1 MVYQPVIPLTGY
13 GGWKFLESTFDKQ
26 LEGFTDSAR
35 VKNDRQYFQDKM
47 SSPIAMEDFLSDKRL
62 LRISLT
68 AFDLG
73 GEEWKVGFIRH
84 VMEEKADPDSN
95 FLTRLNNQAYT
106 NFANTFAI
114 TDGNISLS
122 ADTIATLSDD
132 FELASFRSAV
142 GDVDNNMKLSLN
154 YKAKI
159 GDLVRE
165 ESSDSANLYRILG
178 DVPVSHDG
186 FHRERPGIAFIR
198 VRGADPAKQCR
209 RLRINREPE
218 FVPEYRFTLGLGC
231 GLGRL
236 SVQQFLKVLE
246 GLRDLRPVRLR
257 NESVQLRIEFDRPV
271 AGRIMPPFI
280 QVRAQH
286 GRNFLVE
293 RNRSSIVPDGR
304 VLVRFCGIR

>member
-47 SSPIAMEDFLSDKRL
+47 SAPIAMEDFLSDKRL

-178 DVPVSHDG
+178 DVPVRTVLETALNLPSSWQKLDVDQQADILK
-186 FHRERPGIAFIR
+186 ERM
-198 VRGADPAKQCR
+198 
-209 RLRINREPE
+209 
-218 FVPEYRFTLGLGC
+218 
-231 GLGRL
+231 L
-236 SVQQFLKVLE
+236 SVFSISKVTDLTNEDVMDKVIQRFHTMDSIANGQASLSSGSVALTLLNNAAGFGSTASQNLFL
-246 GLRDLRPVRLR
+246 
-257 NESVQLRIEFDRPV
+257 
-271 AGRIMPPFI
+271 
-280 QVRAQH
+280 
-286 GRNFLVE
+286 
-293 RNRSSIVPDGR
+293 SIVSR
-304 VLVRFCGIR
+304 

>member
-26 LEGFTDSAR
+26 LEGFTDSTS

-62 LRISLT
+62 LRVSLT

-84 VMEEKADPDSN
+84 VMEEKADPESN

-106 NFANTFAI
+106 NFANTFAV
-114 TDGNISLS
+114 TDGKISLS
-122 ADTIATLSDD
+122 ADAIATLSDD

-178 DVPVSHDG
+178 DVPVRTVLETALNLPSSWQKLDVDQQADILK
-186 FHRERPGIAFIR
+186 ERM
-198 VRGADPAKQCR
+198 
-209 RLRINREPE
+209 
-218 FVPEYRFTLGLGC
+218 
-231 GLGRL
+231 L
-236 SVQQFLKVLE
+236 SVFSISKVTDLTNEDVMDKVIQRFHTMDSIANGQASLSSGSVALTLLNNAAGFGSTASQNLFL
-246 GLRDLRPVRLR
+246 
-257 NESVQLRIEFDRPV
+257 
-271 AGRIMPPFI
+271 
-280 QVRAQH
+280 
-286 GRNFLVE
+286 
-293 RNRSSIVPDGR
+293 SIVSR
-304 VLVRFCGIR
+304 

>member
-26 LEGFTDSAR
+26 LEGFTDSTS

-62 LRISLT
+62 LRVSLT

-84 VMEEKADPDSN
+84 VMEEKADPESN

-106 NFANTFAI
+106 NFANTFAV
-114 TDGNISLS
+114 TDGKISLS
-122 ADTIATLSDD
+122 ADAIATLSDD

-159 GDLVRE
+159 GELVRE

-178 DVPVSHDG
+178 DVPVRTVLETALNLPSSWQKLDVDQQADILK
-186 FHRERPGIAFIR
+186 ERM
-198 VRGADPAKQCR
+198 
-209 RLRINREPE
+209 
-218 FVPEYRFTLGLGC
+218 
-231 GLGRL
+231 L
-236 SVQQFLKVLE
+236 SVFSISNVTDLTNEDVMDKVIQRFHTMDSIANGQSSLSSGSVALTLLNNAAGFGSTASQNLFL
-246 GLRDLRPVRLR
+246 
-257 NESVQLRIEFDRPV
+257 
-271 AGRIMPPFI
+271 
-280 QVRAQH
+280 
-286 GRNFLVE
+286 
-293 RNRSSIVPDGR
+293 SIVSR
-304 VLVRFCGIR
+304 

>member
-26 LEGFTDSAR
+26 LEGFTDSTS

-62 LRISLT
+62 LRVSLT

-84 VMEEKADPDSN
+84 VMEEKADPESN

-106 NFANTFAI
+106 NFANMFAV
-114 TDGNISLS
+114 TDGKISLS
-122 ADTIATLSDD
+122 ADAIATLSDD

-159 GDLVRE
+159 GELVRE

-178 DVPVSHDG
+178 DVPVRTVLETALNLPSSWQKLDVDQQADILK
-186 FHRERPGIAFIR
+186 ERM
-198 VRGADPAKQCR
+198 
-209 RLRINREPE
+209 
-218 FVPEYRFTLGLGC
+218 
-231 GLGRL
+231 L
-236 SVQQFLKVLE
+236 SVFSISNVTDLTNEDVMDKVIQRFHTMDSIANGQSSLSSGSVALTLLNNAAGFGSTASQNLFL
-246 GLRDLRPVRLR
+246 
-257 NESVQLRIEFDRPV
+257 
-271 AGRIMPPFI
+271 
-280 QVRAQH
+280 
-286 GRNFLVE
+286 
-293 RNRSSIVPDGR
+293 SIVSR
-304 VLVRFCGIR
+304 

>member
-47 SSPIAMEDFLSDKRL
+47 SAPIAMEDFLSDKRL

-178 DVPVSHDG
+178 DVPVRTVLETALNLPSSWQKLDVDQQADILK
-186 FHRERPGIAFIR
+186 ERM
-198 VRGADPAKQCR
+198 
-209 RLRINREPE
+209 
-218 FVPEYRFTLGLGC
+218 
-231 GLGRL
+231 L
-236 SVQQFLKVLE
+236 SVFSISKVTDLTTEDVMDKVIQRFHTMDSIANGQASLSSGSVALTLLNNAAGFGSTASQNLFL
-246 GLRDLRPVRLR
+246 
-257 NESVQLRIEFDRPV
+257 
-271 AGRIMPPFI
+271 
-280 QVRAQH
+280 
-286 GRNFLVE
+286 
-293 RNRSSIVPDGR
+293 SIVSR
-304 VLVRFCGIR
+304 

>member
-1 MVYQPVIPLTGY
+1 M
-13 GGWKFLESTFDKQ
+13 
-26 LEGFTDSAR
+26 EGFTDSAR

-47 SSPIAMEDFLSDKRL
+47 SAPIAMEDFLSDKRL

-178 DVPVSHDG
+178 DVPVRTVLETALNLPSSWQKLDVDQQADILK
-186 FHRERPGIAFIR
+186 ERM
-198 VRGADPAKQCR
+198 
-209 RLRINREPE
+209 
-218 FVPEYRFTLGLGC
+218 
-231 GLGRL
+231 L
-236 SVQQFLKVLE
+236 SVFSISKVT
-246 GLRDLRPVRLR
+246 DLT
-257 NESVQLRIEFDRPV
+257 NEDVMDKVIQRFHTMDSIANGQASLSSGSVALTLLNNA
-271 AGRIMPPFI
+271 AGFGST
-280 QVRAQH
+280 A
-286 GRNFLVE
+286 
-293 RNRSSIVPDGR
+293 RSPATTG
-304 VLVRFCGIR
+304 

>member
-26 LEGFTDSAR
+26 LEGFTDTAS

-62 LRISLT
+62 LRVSLT

-84 VMEEKADPDSN
+84 VMEENADPDSN

-114 TDGNISLS
+114 TDGKISLS
-122 ADTIATLSDD
+122 ADAIATLSDD

-178 DVPVSHDG
+178 DVPVRTVLETALNLPSSWQKLDVDQQADILK
-186 FHRERPGIAFIR
+186 ERM
-198 VRGADPAKQCR
+198 
-209 RLRINREPE
+209 
-218 FVPEYRFTLGLGC
+218 
-231 GLGRL
+231 L
-236 SVQQFLKVLE
+236 SVFSISKVTDLTNEDVMDKVIQRFHTMDSIANGQSSLSSGSVALTLLNNAAGFGSTASQNLFL
-246 GLRDLRPVRLR
+246 
-257 NESVQLRIEFDRPV
+257 
-271 AGRIMPPFI
+271 
-280 QVRAQH
+280 
-286 GRNFLVE
+286 
-293 RNRSSIVPDGR
+293 SIVSR
-304 VLVRFCGIR
+304 

>member
-26 LEGFTDSAR
+26 LEGFTDSTS

-62 LRISLT
+62 LRVSLT

-84 VMEEKADPDSN
+84 VMEEKADPESN
-95 FLTRLNNQAYT
+95 FLNRLNNQAYT
-106 NFANTFAI
+106 NFANTFAV
-114 TDGNISLS
+114 TDGKISLS
-122 ADTIATLSDD
+122 ADAIATLSDD

-159 GDLVRE
+159 GELVRE

-178 DVPVSHDG
+178 DVPVRTVLETALNLPSSWQKLDVDQQADILK
-186 FHRERPGIAFIR
+186 ERM
-198 VRGADPAKQCR
+198 
-209 RLRINREPE
+209 
-218 FVPEYRFTLGLGC
+218 
-231 GLGRL
+231 L
-236 SVQQFLKVLE
+236 SVFSISNVTDLTNEDVMDKVIQRFHTMDSIANGQSSLSSGSVALTLLNNAAGFGSTASQNLFL
-246 GLRDLRPVRLR
+246 
-257 NESVQLRIEFDRPV
+257 
-271 AGRIMPPFI
+271 
-280 QVRAQH
+280 
-286 GRNFLVE
+286 
-293 RNRSSIVPDGR
+293 SIVSR
-304 VLVRFCGIR
+304 

>member
-1 MVYQPVIPLTGY
+1 
-13 GGWKFLESTFDKQ
+13 
-26 LEGFTDSAR
+26 
-35 VKNDRQYFQDKM
+35 
-47 SSPIAMEDFLSDKRL
+47 MEDFLSDKRL

-106 NFANTFAI
+106 NFANTFAV
-114 TDGNISLS
+114 TDGKISLS

-178 DVPVSHDG
+178 DVPVRTVLETALNLPSSWQKLDVDQQADILK
-186 FHRERPGIAFIR
+186 ERM
-198 VRGADPAKQCR
+198 
-209 RLRINREPE
+209 
-218 FVPEYRFTLGLGC
+218 
-231 GLGRL
+231 L
-236 SVQQFLKVLE
+236 SVFSISKVTDLTNEDVMDKVIQRFHTMDSIANGQASLSSGSVALTLLNNAAGFGSTASQNLFL
-246 GLRDLRPVRLR
+246 
-257 NESVQLRIEFDRPV
+257 
-271 AGRIMPPFI
+271 
-280 QVRAQH
+280 
-286 GRNFLVE
+286 
-293 RNRSSIVPDGR
+293 SIVSR
-304 VLVRFCGIR
+304 

>member
-106 NFANTFAI
+106 NFANTFAV
-114 TDGNISLS
+114 TDGKISLS

-159 GDLVRE
+159 GELVRE

-178 DVPVSHDG
+178 DVPVRTVLETALNLPSSWQKLDVDQQADILK
-186 FHRERPGIAFIR
+186 ERM
-198 VRGADPAKQCR
+198 
-209 RLRINREPE
+209 
-218 FVPEYRFTLGLGC
+218 
-231 GLGRL
+231 L
-236 SVQQFLKVLE
+236 SVFSISNVTDLTNEDVMDKVIQRFHTMDSIANGQSSLSSGSVALTLLNNATGFGSTASQNLFL
-246 GLRDLRPVRLR
+246 
-257 NESVQLRIEFDRPV
+257 
-271 AGRIMPPFI
+271 
-280 QVRAQH
+280 
-286 GRNFLVE
+286 
-293 RNRSSIVPDGR
+293 SIVSR
-304 VLVRFCGIR
+304 

>member
-47 SSPIAMEDFLSDKRL
+47 SAPIAMEDFLSDKRL

-178 DVPVSHDG
+178 DVPVRTVLQTALNLPSSWQKLDVDQQADILK
-186 FHRERPGIAFIR
+186 ERM
-198 VRGADPAKQCR
+198 
-209 RLRINREPE
+209 
-218 FVPEYRFTLGLGC
+218 
-231 GLGRL
+231 L
-236 SVQQFLKVLE
+236 SVFSISKVTDLTNEDVMDKVIQRFHTMDSIANGQASLSSGSVALTLLNNAAGFGSTASQNLFL
-246 GLRDLRPVRLR
+246 
-257 NESVQLRIEFDRPV
+257 
-271 AGRIMPPFI
+271 
-280 QVRAQH
+280 
-286 GRNFLVE
+286 
-293 RNRSSIVPDGR
+293 SIVSR
-304 VLVRFCGIR
+304 

>member
-13 GGWKFLESTFDKQ
+13 GGWKFVESTFDKQ
-26 LEGFTDSAR
+26 LEGFTDSTS

-62 LRISLT
+62 LRVSLT

-84 VMEEKADPDSN
+84 VMEEKADPESN

-106 NFANTFAI
+106 NFANTFAV
-114 TDGNISLS
+114 TDGKISLS
-122 ADTIATLSDD
+122 ADAIATLSDD

-159 GDLVRE
+159 GELVRE

-178 DVPVSHDG
+178 DVPVRTVLETALNLPSSWQKLDVDQQADILK
-186 FHRERPGIAFIR
+186 ERM
-198 VRGADPAKQCR
+198 
-209 RLRINREPE
+209 
-218 FVPEYRFTLGLGC
+218 
-231 GLGRL
+231 L
-236 SVQQFLKVLE
+236 SVFSISNVTDLTNEDVMDKVIQRFHTMDSIANGQSSLSSGSVALTLLNNAAGFGSTASQNLFL
-246 GLRDLRPVRLR
+246 
-257 NESVQLRIEFDRPV
+257 
-271 AGRIMPPFI
+271 
-280 QVRAQH
+280 
-286 GRNFLVE
+286 
-293 RNRSSIVPDGR
+293 SIVSR
-304 VLVRFCGIR
+304 

>member
-47 SSPIAMEDFLSDKRL
+47 SAPIAIEDFLSDKRL

-114 TDGNISLS
+114 TDGKISLS

-178 DVPVSHDG
+178 DVPVRTVLETALNLPSSWQKLDVDQQADILK
-186 FHRERPGIAFIR
+186 ERM
-198 VRGADPAKQCR
+198 
-209 RLRINREPE
+209 
-218 FVPEYRFTLGLGC
+218 
-231 GLGRL
+231 L
-236 SVQQFLKVLE
+236 SVFSISKVTDLTNDDVMDKVIQRFHTMDSIANGQASLSSGSVALTLLNNAAGFGSTASQNLFL
-246 GLRDLRPVRLR
+246 
-257 NESVQLRIEFDRPV
+257 
-271 AGRIMPPFI
+271 
-280 QVRAQH
+280 
-286 GRNFLVE
+286 
-293 RNRSSIVPDGR
+293 SIVSR
-304 VLVRFCGIR
+304 

>member
-178 DVPVSHDG
+178 DVPVRTVLETALNLPSSWQKLDVDQQADILK
-186 FHRERPGIAFIR
+186 ERM
-198 VRGADPAKQCR
+198 
-209 RLRINREPE
+209 
-218 FVPEYRFTLGLGC
+218 
-231 GLGRL
+231 L
-236 SVQQFLKVLE
+236 SVFSISKVTDLTNEDVMDKVIQRFHTMDSIANGQASLSSGSVALTLLNNAAGFGSTASQNLFL
-246 GLRDLRPVRLR
+246 
-257 NESVQLRIEFDRPV
+257 
-271 AGRIMPPFI
+271 
-280 QVRAQH
+280 
-286 GRNFLVE
+286 
-293 RNRSSIVPDGR
+293 SIVSR
-304 VLVRFCGIR
+304 

>member
-26 LEGFTDSAR
+26 LEGFTDSTS

-62 LRISLT
+62 LRVSLT

-84 VMEEKADPDSN
+84 VMEEKADPESN

-106 NFANTFAI
+106 NFANTFAF
-114 TDGNISLS
+114 TDGKISLS
-122 ADTIATLSDD
+122 ADAIATLSDD

-159 GDLVRE
+159 GELVRE

-178 DVPVSHDG
+178 DVPVRTVLETALNLPSSWQKLDVDQQADILK
-186 FHRERPGIAFIR
+186 ERM
-198 VRGADPAKQCR
+198 
-209 RLRINREPE
+209 
-218 FVPEYRFTLGLGC
+218 
-231 GLGRL
+231 L
-236 SVQQFLKVLE
+236 SVFSISNVTDLTNEDVMDKVIQRFHTMDSIANGQSSLSSGSVALTLLNNAAGFGSTASQNLFL
-246 GLRDLRPVRLR
+246 
-257 NESVQLRIEFDRPV
+257 
-271 AGRIMPPFI
+271 
-280 QVRAQH
+280 
-286 GRNFLVE
+286 
-293 RNRSSIVPDGR
+293 SIVSR
-304 VLVRFCGIR
+304 

>member
-13 GGWKFLESTFDKQ
+13 GGWKFLESTVDKQ

-47 SSPIAMEDFLSDKRL
+47 SAPIAMEDFLSDKRL

-178 DVPVSHDG
+178 DVPVRTVLETALNLPSSWQKLDVDQQADILK
-186 FHRERPGIAFIR
+186 ERM
-198 VRGADPAKQCR
+198 
-209 RLRINREPE
+209 
-218 FVPEYRFTLGLGC
+218 
-231 GLGRL
+231 L
-236 SVQQFLKVLE
+236 SVFSISKVTDLTNEDVMDKVIQRFHTMDSIANGQASLSSGSVALTLLNNAAGFGSTASQNLFL
-246 GLRDLRPVRLR
+246 
-257 NESVQLRIEFDRPV
+257 
-271 AGRIMPPFI
+271 
-280 QVRAQH
+280 
-286 GRNFLVE
+286 
-293 RNRSSIVPDGR
+293 SIVSR
-304 VLVRFCGIR
+304 